1 MKNWTIYCAL
11 ANEVNNGSV
20 RKITIKYFEKGHT
33 FMSADS
39 FHSVVKSN
47 MRSKRNLYD
56 FQDFV
61 NCISN
66 NGKAVEMAP
75 ADFLDFKNKLSVGK
89 DTKYPH
95 LKDISVVQFRKGST
109 EIFWKV
115 NHNDDTF

>member
-1 MKNWTIYCAL
+1 
-11 ANEVNNGSV
+11 
-20 RKITIKYFEKGHT
+20 
-33 FMSADS
+33 MSADS
-39 FHSVVKSN
+39 FHSVVESN
-47 MRSKRNLYD
+47 MQSKRNLCD